1 MSQTEYS
8 LNTSIKNLKGVGPKK
23 LQAFNN
29 SSIYSVID
37 LLNYYPRRY
46 LDRSTVKLIKDL
58 KINDNVTILGNIEVC
73 GIRRTRNKT
82 LFEAIISDG
91 TGFVKL
97 IWFNGAK
104 YVKNLI
110 KKDYR
115 LAVYGKVEFFNGY
128 KILHPDY
135 DKMDSDID
143 PINTGSIVALY
154 PLTGEFK
161 KVKIEHRFF
170 RRLMKQA
177 QPYTEI
183 LKDYYESELLDKEK
197 HQLKKAIEKQKEFQ
211 NRK

>member
-1 MSQTEYS
+1 MSETYIS
-8 LNTSIKNLKGVGPKK
+8 LNTSIQKLKGVGPKK

-82 LFEAIISDG
+82 LFEAIISVG

-110 KKDYR
+110 K
-115 LAVYGKVEFFNGY
+115 
-128 KILHPDY
+128 
-135 DKMDSDID
+135 
-143 PINTGSIVALY
+143 NTLIQ
-154 PLTGEFK
+154 EN
-161 KVKIEHRFF
+161 
-170 RRLMKQA
+170 Q
-177 QPYTEI
+177 EI
-183 LKDYYESELLDKEK
+183 LKDLLEQEEKLESAKER
-197 HQLKKAIEKQKEFQ
+197 
-211 NRK
+211 RKL

>member
-1 MSQTEYS
+1 MSETYIS
-8 LNTSIKNLKGVGPKK
+8 LNTSIKELKGVGPKK

-128 KILHPDY
+128 QILHPDY
-135 DKMDSDID
+135 AKI
-143 PINTGSIVALY
+143 
-154 PLTGEFK
+154 K
-161 KVKIEHRFF
+161 K
-170 RRLMKQA
+170 
-177 QPYTEI
+177 
-183 LKDYYESELLDKEK
+183 
-197 HQLKKAIEKQKEFQ
+197 
-211 NRK
+211 N